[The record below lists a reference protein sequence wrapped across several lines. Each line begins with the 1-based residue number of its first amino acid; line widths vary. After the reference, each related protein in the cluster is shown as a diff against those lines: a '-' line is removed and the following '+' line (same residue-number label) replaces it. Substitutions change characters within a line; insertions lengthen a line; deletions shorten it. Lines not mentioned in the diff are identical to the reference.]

1 MYSLLMTFDTIVTEQ
16 RPPKHSCLAGWYER
30 ADLVDSFAVRLP
42 SGANTNIRSIG
53 QAILGQPAPWF
64 KALLAT
70 RDRIVRLF
78 GLQTSTE
85 LRGKNTE
92 KDRID
97 FFPIL
102 SVDDNELILG
112 EDDRH
117 LDFRISLMI
126 ERAGSGPAIV
136 FATTAVRC
144 NNQLGR
150 IYLAAIKPFHRLVV
164 RSHLQR
170 AAKAG
175 FAVRSIV

>member
-1 MYSLLMTFDTIVTEQ
+1 MTFDSIVTEQ
-16 RPPKHSCLAGWYER
+16 HPPKLSRLADWYER
-30 ADLVDSFAVRLP
+30 ADLVDSFAVRLQ
-42 SGANTNIRSIG
+42 SGTNTNIRSIG

-64 KALLAT
+64 KALLAI
-70 RDRIVRLF
+70 RDNIVHLF
-78 GLQTSTE
+78 GLQTSAE
-85 LRGKNTE
+85 LRGKNTD

-102 SVDDNELILG
+102 SADDNELILG
-112 EDDRH
+112 EDDKH

-126 ERAGSGPAIV
+126 KRAGSGPELV

-150 IYLAAIKPFHRLVV
+150 VYLAAIKPFHRLVV

-170 AAKAG
+170 AAKTG
-175 FAVRSIV
+175 FVVRSRV

>member
-1 MYSLLMTFDTIVTEQ
+1 MYSLLMTFDAIVTEQ
-16 RPPKHSCLAGWYER
+16 HPPKHSRLAGWYER
-30 ADLVDSFAVRLP
+30 ADLVDTFAVRLP

-64 KALLAT
+64 RALLAT
-70 RDRIVRLF
+70 RDNIVRLF
-78 GLQTSTE
+78 GLQTSAE
-85 LRGKNTE
+85 LRGKNSE

-102 SVDDNELILG
+102 SADDNELILG

-126 ERAGSGPAIV
+126 ERAGSGPAVV

-150 IYLAAIKPFHRLVV
+150 VYLAAIKPFHRLVV

-175 FAVRSIV
+175 FAVPSMV